1 MDHLF
6 EQRSAIWDAFL
17 TTLSLAG
24 ISGLLA
30 LVLGTVLAGMRVSP
44 FLPLRVIATGYT
56 EFLRNT
62 PLTIVFFFYV
72 FVTPSMGFSFS
83 YKVAA
88 VIALTCYTA
97 AFVAEAVRSGI
108 NSVAPGQAEAA
119 RSLGMSFGQNLGL
132 VVLPQAFRTAIP
144 PLISVFIALVKN
156 TSVAGAFS
164 VLELFAL
171 SKRLT
176 NAYSADVIT
185 ILIGIALCYLVICIP
200 LGRVAAALERKAVF
214 GR

>member
-44 FLPLRVIATGYT
+44 FLPLRIIATGYT

>member
-1 MDHLF
+1 MDHFLA
-6 EQRSAIWDAFL
+6 ERAQVWDAFM
-17 TTLSLAG
+17 TTLVLAG
-24 ISGLLA
+24 VSGALS

-44 FLPLRVIATGYT
+44 YLPLRTVATAYT
-56 EFLRNT
+56 ELVRNT

-88 VIALTCYTA
+88 VIALTCYTS

-108 NSVAPGQAEAA
+108 NSVAAGQAEAA
-119 RSLGMSFGQNLGL
+119 RSLGMSFGQNLFI

-144 PLISVFIALVKN
+144 PLISVIIALVKN

-176 NAYSADVIT
+176 NTYSADVIA
-185 ILIGIALCYLVICIP
+185 ILVGIALCYLVICIP
-200 LGRVAAALERKAVF
+200 LGRLAASLERKAVF
-214 GR
+214 AR

>member
-1 MDHLF
+1 METFLI
-6 EQRSAIWDAFL
+6 EREMLWGAFT
-17 TTLSLAG
+17 TTLTLAAL
-24 ISGLLA
+24 SGLIS
-30 LVLGTVLAGMRVSP
+30 LVIGTLVAGMRVSP
-44 FLPLRVIATGYT
+44 YRPLRLLATAYT

-72 FVTPSMGFSFS
+72 FVTPSIGFTFS

-88 VIALTCYTA
+88 VIALSCYTS

-108 NSVAPGQAEAA
+108 NSVAVGQAEAA
-119 RSLGMSFGQNLGL
+119 RSLGMSFGQNLSI

-164 VLELFAL
+164 VFELFAM

-176 NAYSADVIT
+176 NVYSADVIA
-185 ILIGIALCYLVICIP
+185 ILLGVALCYLIICIP
-200 LGRVAAALERKAVF
+200 LGQLAGHLERKVAF
-214 GR
+214 AR